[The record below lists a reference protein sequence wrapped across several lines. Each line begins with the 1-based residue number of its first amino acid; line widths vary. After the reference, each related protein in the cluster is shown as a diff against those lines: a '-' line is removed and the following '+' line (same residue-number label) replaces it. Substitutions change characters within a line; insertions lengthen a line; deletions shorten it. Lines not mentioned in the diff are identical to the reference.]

1 MQTTP
6 GDAFRAPARPSAGGA
21 AGGGDRPPADRLARP
36 TAPDDAR
43 SPAPDDARSP
53 RALPLVAILAVA
65 AVVPTPWVVIPAIV
79 AVAALQ
85 RAVSVIVHADRPAPA
100 R

>member
-36 TAPDDAR
+36 TAL
-43 SPAPDDARSP
+43 DDARSP
-53 RALPLVAILAVA
+53 RAPAPALVAFVAILAVA